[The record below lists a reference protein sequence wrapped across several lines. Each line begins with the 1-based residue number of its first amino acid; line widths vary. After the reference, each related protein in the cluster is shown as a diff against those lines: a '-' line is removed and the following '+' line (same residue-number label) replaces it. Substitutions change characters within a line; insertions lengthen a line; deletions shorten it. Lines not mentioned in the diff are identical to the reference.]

1 MSLTEYL
8 SELSDVRKPL
18 RASRLVDLSNLT
30 GEEQRELAERWLQID
45 LKRRRRVVQD
55 LGELA
60 EDNVELNFDAV
71 FFVALRDPDPQVRVE
86 AIQGLWEYEGRDL
99 IEPLVHIL
107 HEDNDAGVRSA
118 AAMALGR
125 FALAAEFDALRPRDV
140 ALVDRALRTVID
152 NPNEVVEVRARAVEA
167 IGARSEPWAREILEQ
182 AYRSGNRRLMVS
194 SLHAMGRSCD
204 EHWLPTLIRELGSE
218 DPELRYEAATA
229 CGALEDEAAVPYL
242 APLIRDEDEEVR
254 SAAIDALGKIGG
266 AQARRVLREHADDED
281 ETVREAVA
289 AALAQAEFQD
299 DPMGFR
305 YEL

>member
-1 MSLTEYL
+1 MALAEYL
-8 SELSDVRKPL
+8 NELVDVRKPL
-18 RASRLVDLSNLT
+18 RLSRLTALSGLT
-30 GEEQRELAERWLQID
+30 PEEQELLSRRWPEIEV
-45 LKRRRRVVQD
+45 RRRRRLVQD

-71 FFVALRDPDPQVRVE
+71 FLVALRDPDPQVRVE

-99 IEPLVHIL
+99 IEPLVHLL

-125 FALAAEFDALRPRDV
+125 FALAAEFDALRPRDA
-140 ALVDRALRTVID
+140 ALVDRALRSVIE
-152 NPNEVVEVRARAVEA
+152 NPRETVEVRARAVEA
-167 IGARSEPWAREILEQ
+167 IGARSEPWAREILER
-182 AYRSGNRRLMVS
+182 AYRSPERRLRVS

-204 EHWLPTLIRELGSE
+204 EHWLPTLIRELGNE
-218 DPELRYEAATA
+218 DPEFRYEAATA
-229 CGALEDEAAVPYL
+229 CGALEDEGAVPYL